1 MLKHN
6 IILASKSK
14 RRSKILKEC
23 GIPHEVVVSNIA
35 EKMDHKKGAEFNVLH
50 NASLKAEKIAVGY
63 KEGYI
68 IGADTLVLFK
78 KRLIGKQRTRKEAT
92 SLLKSFSGKTVFVYT
107 GLCVIDAKRDRSES
121 TVDVS
126 KVHVK
131 KLSLEKINKFVAISG
146 HNDKAGGFSIEG
158 PGTFIFDN
166 IEGSF
171 YNILGLPMMKLDEL
185 FEKLG
190 VDLLGEGIG
199 KK

>member
-1 MLKHN
+1 MLRYN

-23 GIPHEVVVSNIA
+23 RIPHEVVVSSVHEN
-35 EKMDHKKGAEFNVLH
+35 MDHKKGAKFNVLH
-50 NASLKAEKIAVGY
+50 NARLKAEKVAIGY

-78 KRLIGKQRTRKEAT
+78 KRLIGKPNTRKEAV
-92 SLLKSFSGKTVFVYT
+92 SLLKAFSGKTVFVYT
-107 GLCVIDAKRDRSES
+107 GLCVIDAKRGKSES
-121 TVDVS
+121 AVDVS

-131 KLSLEKINKFVAISG
+131 RLSLRKIDEFVAVSG
-146 HNDKAGGFSIEG
+146 PNDKAGGFSIEG
-158 PGTFIFDN
+158 PGAFIFDN

-171 YNILGLPMMKLDEL
+171 YNVLGLPMMKLDEL
-185 FEKLG
+185 FKKLG
-190 VDLLGEGIG
+190 VDLLGERIV

>member
-1 MLKHN
+1 MMKYN

-23 GIPHEVVVSNIA
+23 GIPHEVVVSSVH
-35 EKMDHKKGAEFNVLH
+35 EKMDHKKGAEFNVLY
-50 NASLKAEKIAVGY
+50 NARIKAEKVAAGY

-68 IGADTLVLFK
+68 VGADTLVLLE
-78 KRLIGKQRTRKEAT
+78 KRLIGKPKTRKEAI

-107 GLCVIDAKRDRSES
+107 GLCVIDAKRGKSEEA
-121 TVDVS
+121 VDMS
-126 KVHVK
+126 KIHVK
-131 KLSLEKINKFVAISG
+131 RLSLEKINKFAAIAG

-190 VDLLGEGIG
+190 VDLLGEGIA